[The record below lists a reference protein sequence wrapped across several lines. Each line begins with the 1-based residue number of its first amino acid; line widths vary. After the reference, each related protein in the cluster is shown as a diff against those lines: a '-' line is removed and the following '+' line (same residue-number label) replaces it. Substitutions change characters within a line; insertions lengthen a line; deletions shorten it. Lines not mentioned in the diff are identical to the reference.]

1 MMIMKKN
8 AYIAPDLRN
17 LVCESEQMIAASN
30 EQFNQEE
37 DSQNV
42 ILKQDEFSGAFSS
55 RGLWTDDEEAE

>member
-1 MMIMKKN
+1 MKKN

-17 LVCESEQMIAASN
+17 QVCESEQMIAASN
-30 EQFNQEE
+30 EQFNQKE

-55 RGLWTDDEEAE
+55 RGLWTEDEEAE